1 VKRQAEVAPSGPPA
15 PSAEREAWNQRHRA
29 SQELLAEDANE
40 FLTAVVARSRPGR
53 ALDLGCG
60 GGRNAV
66 WLARLGWHVVGV
78 DFSEVAL
85 ERARRLAE
93 GADVQVRWEH
103 ADLRDY
109 VPPSGLF
116 DLVLVLYLHLPPAE
130 RRLVL
135 GRGVRALAPGGR
147 ILVIGHDLSNLS
159 AGYGGPQRPE
169 LLYTP
174 ETITGELAGVTVER
188 AERVTRHIVEEPAAN
203 DAIDTLVIGRR
214 P

>member
-1 VKRQAEVAPSGPPA
+1 MHQAEVIPSESPA
-15 PSAEREAWNQRHRA
+15 ASPEREAWNQRHRA
-29 SQELLAEDANE
+29 TRPPLAEDANE
-40 FLTAVVARSRPGR
+40 YLTAEVAQSPPGL

-66 WLARLGWHVVGV
+66 SLAHLGWHVVAV

-85 ERARRLAE
+85 ERGRQLAE
-93 GADVQVRWEH
+93 AAGVQVRWLH

-116 DLVLVLYLHLPPAE
+116 DLVLVLYVHLPPSE
-130 RRLVL
+130 RQLVL
-135 GRGVRALAPGGR
+135 GRGMRALAPGGR
-147 ILVIGHDLSNLS
+147 MLVIGHDLSNLS

-174 ETITGELAGVTVER
+174 ETIAGELAGMTVER
-188 AERVTRHIVEEPAAN
+188 AERVTRRIAEEPGAN

>member
-1 VKRQAEVAPSGPPA
+1 MAGVAE
-15 PSAEREAWNQRHRA
+15 
-29 SQELLAEDANE
+29 
-40 FLTAVVARSRPGR
+40 SRPGR

-85 ERARRLAE
+85 ERARHLAE
-93 GADVQVRWEH
+93 GADVQVRWVH

-109 VPPSGLF
+109 VPPTGLF
-116 DLVLVLYLHLPPAE
+116 DLVLVLYVHLPPAE

-135 GRGVRALAPGGR
+135 GRSVRALAPGGR

-174 ETITGELAGVTVER
+174 ETIAGELAGVTVER
-188 AERVTRHIVEEPAAN
+188 AERVTRHIVEQPGAN